1 MVECVEKLLRL
12 PNLRWAD
19 QPWTSDPG
27 PICAASP
34 GTCRLVWLFL
44 VIGIK
49 SARAEAPPSLSKD
62 GTSPKVHPC
71 VGSPR
76 AVINQLRVW
85 VPVSGQRGQF
95 PKWQVCFSVSAPVA
109 IQSRVVTAPRLQELL
124 PPSCDSSHTLAVAAS
139 PRFHTGLDLQ
149 PCKAKHGVVV
159 HRNV

>member
-1 MVECVEKLLRL
+1 MVECAVEKQLRL
-12 PNLRWAD
+12 PNLRRAD

-27 PICAASP
+27 AICAASP
-34 GTCRLVWLFL
+34 GTCRLVRLFL

-62 GTSPKVHPC
+62 GTSHPC

-85 VPVSGQRGQF
+85 VPVSGQRQF

-109 IQSRVVTAPRLQELL
+109 IQSRVVSAPRLQELL
-124 PPSCDSSHTLAVAAS
+124 PPSCDSSRTLAVAAS